1 MVTANRRFPHA
12 EIDLYPAKVQ
22 GDEAADTI
30 VASLQQIQ
38 AQGDKYDVVIIGRG
52 GGSLEDL
59 WPFNEEKVVR
69 QIYAMQMPVI
79 SSVGHETDTTLA
91 DLVADARAAT
101 PTAAA
106 EYATPNLSDV
116 LTQIVQ
122 LRARLYAAMQANI
135 HAKRQILDRLK
146 NAPVLREPTRI
157 YDQQTQQVDMLAHRL
172 NQAMLNR
179 LQHDQSALRLLQERL
194 KALSPSRR
202 LQQLERERIFINA
215 NLISAMTAYLKDQRN
230 KLHQTMQQLDDI
242 SPLKTIS
249 RGYVYTTDQEGNTVT
264 SVNKLQVDEKLK
276 LHFKDGQ
283 VQVNVESIRREK
295 DGN

>member
-1 MVTANRRFPHA
+1 
-12 EIDLYPAKVQ
+12 
-22 GDEAADTI
+22 
-30 VASLQQIQ
+30 
-38 AQGDKYDVVIIGRG
+38 
-52 GGSLEDL
+52 
-59 WPFNEEKVVR
+59 
-69 QIYAMQMPVI
+69 
-79 SSVGHETDTTLA
+79 
-91 DLVADARAAT
+91 
-101 PTAAA
+101 
-106 EYATPNLSDV
+106 
-116 LTQIVQ
+116 
-122 LRARLYAAMQANI
+122 MQANI

-146 NAPVLREPTRI
+146 NAAVLREPTRI

-202 LQQLERERIFINA
+202 LQQLERERTFINA
-215 NLISAMTAYLKDQRN
+215 NLISAMTAYLKDQRS
-230 KLHQTMQQLDDI
+230 KLNQTMQQLDDI
-242 SPLKTIS
+242 SPLK
-249 RGYVYTTDQEGNTVT
+249 RLVGVMFYTTDQEGNTVT

>member
-1 MVTANRRFPHA
+1 M
-12 EIDLYPAKVQ
+12 Q

-30 VASLQQIQ
+30 VAALQQIQ

-146 NAPVLREPTRI
+146 NAAVLREPTRI

-202 LQQLERERIFINA
+202 LQQLERERTFINA
-215 NLISAMTAYLKDQRN
+215 NLISAMTAYLKDQRS
-230 KLHQTMQQLDDI
+230 KLNQTMQQLDDI

>member
-1 MVTANRRFPHA
+1 MLFR
-12 EIDLYPAKVQ
+12 
-22 GDEAADTI
+22 
-30 VASLQQIQ
+30 S
-38 AQGDKYDVVIIGRG
+38 
-52 GGSLEDL
+52 
-59 WPFNEEKVVR
+59 
-69 QIYAMQMPVI
+69 VI

-146 NAPVLREPTRI
+146 NAAVLREPTRI

-202 LQQLERERIFINA
+202 LQQLERERTFINA

-230 KLHQTMQQLDDI
+230 KLNQTMQQLDDI

-264 SVNKLQVDEKLK
+264 SV
-276 LHFKDGQ
+276 KDRKS
-283 VQVNVESIRREK
+283 VV
-295 DGN
+295 